1 MVLNILKI
9 VVFPIYNLFFK
20 YKNSILSK
28 EGWRNGSASASRAEG
43 WVFESLTLHF
53 ALFLGYKIKIY

>member
-1 MVLNILKI
+1 MYLNILKI
-9 VVFPIYNLFFK
+9 FK
-20 YKNSILSK
+20 NPTYGSSLSYKNSKLNR

-53 ALFLGYKIKIY
+53 CIFVNDIQQKY